1 MKIFLVILVLIG
13 STLILSSFTV
23 GKYSKPLSTAFTFND
38 SLEKERLR
46 FARAVLESVKDKK
59 DMPASEVFKNV
70 QTFTNSESV
79 KAVHFIG
86 IMNYW
91 GEALGVSCT
100 HCHNTT
106 DWASDEKM
114 TKQIARDMYAL
125 RQTVNGQILQ
135 KIKGL
140 QTPNP
145 QINCG
150 TCHRGKIKPE
160 E

>member
-1 MKIFLVILVLIG
+1 MKILLVLLVLIATTVI
-13 STLILSSFTV
+13 SSSFMHS
-23 GKYSKPLSTAFTFND
+23 KYSKPISIAFSD

-46 FARAVLESVKDKK
+46 FANEVLEAVKGKEG
-59 DMPASEVFKNV
+59 MHASEVFKNLK
-70 QTFTNSESV
+70 TFNEKESV
-79 KAVHFIG
+79 KTTHFIE
-86 IMNYW
+86 IMKYW

-106 DWASDEKM
+106 DWASDEKI

-140 QTPNP
+140 QTPIP
-145 QINCG
+145 LINCG
-150 TCHRGKIKPE
+150 TCHRGKIIPDE
-160 E
+160 